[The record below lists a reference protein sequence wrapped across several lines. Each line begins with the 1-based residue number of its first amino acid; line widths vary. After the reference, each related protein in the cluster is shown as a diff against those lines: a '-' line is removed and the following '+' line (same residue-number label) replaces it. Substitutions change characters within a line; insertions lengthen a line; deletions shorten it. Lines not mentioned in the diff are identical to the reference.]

1 MTLYTRQGDD
11 GRTSLADGRRVFKDD
26 PRIAAC
32 GEVDELNSVLGW
44 CRCADRTA
52 SWAVRIETIQREL
65 FSVGAELAMPEI
77 YRAAGAGLSGADE
90 VRRLESWIDQACAAT
105 PPLSCFILPGGTE
118 PSARL
123 HIARTVCRR
132 AERTVVRLRDDGAVR
147 HEIWVYLNRLG
158 DLLFAWARLAD
169 RDAGVADVPWKPST

>member
-11 GRTSLADGRRVFKDD
+11 GRTLLPGGERVLKDD
-26 PRIAAC
+26 PRIAGG
-32 GEVDELNSVLGW
+32 GEVDELNCVLGW
-44 CRCADRTA
+44 CRCAA
-52 SWAVRIETIQREL
+52 GAGPWAERIAVIQREL

-77 YRAAGAGLSGADE
+77 HRASGAGLHGPEE
-90 VRRLESWIDQACAAT
+90 VRRLESWIDEACAAV
-105 PPLSCFILPGGTE
+105 PPLANFILPGGSE

-132 AERTVVRLRDDGAVR
+132 AERAVVRLREQAPVR
-147 HEIWVYLNRLG
+147 GEIIIYLNRLS

-169 RDAGVADVPWKPST
+169 RDAGIPDVPWKPSK